1 MKSIQAQSSYT
12 LVDIIMKKITEMSQ
26 QQKQSTSNIQTFMQP
41 MTVNTFHFESNL
53 TLWEAAYDIFVVRF
67 RPKNS
72 IKSYDL
78 K

>member
-53 TLWEAAYDIFVVRF
+53 TL
-67 RPKNS
+67 
-72 IKSYDL
+72 
-78 K
+78 